1 MRKFVLAGVFAIV
14 TLGSSAML
22 APPMIGQAHAQGVVI
37 TEGHIAALKAAL
49 ALTPA
54 QERHWAPVANALRAL
69 ARQSSAGEEEQS
81 DGWAQRARRKV
92 AGVGASAAG
101 LRRVMTSARPLI
113 RALDSEQKQQAI
125 ALARSL
131 GIHSIASA
139 M

>member
-1 MRKFVLAGVFAIV
+1 MRKTVLAGVVAIIA
-14 TLGSSAML
+14 LGASAVV
-22 APPMIGQAHAQGVVI
+22 PPDYIAQAHAQGVVI
-37 TEGHIAALKAAL
+37 TEGHIATLKSALN
-49 ALTPA
+49 LTPE

-69 ARQSSAGEEEQS
+69 ARQSNAGEEEQS

-92 AGVGASAAG
+92 ASVGASAAG
-101 LRRVMTSARPLI
+101 LRRVMASARPLI

>member
-14 TLGSSAML
+14 TLGSSAVLTPEL
-22 APPMIGQAHAQGVVI
+22 AGPAHAQGVVI
-37 TEGHIAALKAAL
+37 TEGHIATLKSALN
-49 ALTPA
+49 LTPA

-69 ARQSSAGEEEQS
+69 ARQSNAGEEEQS

-92 AGVGASAAG
+92 ASVGASAAG
-101 LRRVMTSARPLI
+101 LRRVMASARPLI